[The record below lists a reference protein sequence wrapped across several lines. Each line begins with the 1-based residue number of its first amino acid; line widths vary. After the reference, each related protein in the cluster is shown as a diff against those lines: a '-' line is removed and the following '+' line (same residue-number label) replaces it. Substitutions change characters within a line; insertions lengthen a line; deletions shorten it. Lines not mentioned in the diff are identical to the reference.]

1 MGHTAKDPWVAVER
15 RGRILHLA
23 IHRPEAMNALTP
35 AMMEVM
41 SDALAASAVDGT
53 LIAVV
58 ITGRGDVFC
67 VGADLKAAQ
76 ENVRA
81 GADDRGREF
90 VARASA
96 LMRQIECFP
105 APVVAAVNGLALA
118 GGLELVLCCDLA
130 VAVSTARFG
139 DAHANYGLLPGAG
152 GSARLPRR
160 IGALRAKQMM
170 FTAEMIDA
178 DQALAWGLINE
189 ICAPQD
195 LETKTEA
202 LLGKLV
208 AKSPLGLRRM
218 KRLIDEGLEVDI
230 EAALAKELDLHAEHS
245 QSRDRKEGLAAFS
258 EKRKPLFL
266 GH

>member
-1 MGHTAKDPWVAVER
+1 MGHTATDPGVTAER

-41 SDALAASAVDGT
+41 ADALAANASDGT

-58 ITGRGDVFC
+58 IAGRGDVFC

-76 ENVRA
+76 ENVYA

-105 APVVAAVNGLALA
+105 APVIAAVNGLALA

-170 FTAEMIDA
+170 FTAELIDA
-178 DQALAWGLINE
+178 EHALRWGLIND
-189 ICAPQD
+189 ICAPHE
-195 LETKTEA
+195 LEPKTEA
-202 LLGKLV
+202 LVAKLA

-218 KRLIDEGLEVDI
+218 KRLINEGLDVDI
-230 EAALAKELDLHAEHS
+230 EAALTKEFDLYVEHS